1 MEKHVEISEA
11 PHHLTTT
18 RRIDMTASTLR
29 NRIWSAALLAV
40 ALVPL
45 EATLAQS
52 TGDDAT
58 LEAMGKCAAS
68 AGTATAACGVAG
80 KSVLDFLAKTSE
92 DQAWTA
98 AMSCNDGGAGDV
110 KRNKFVEIRRQA
122 KEWAKNPGHP
132 ARISALTKVTPSDK
146 TMCMLNAILGPA
158 NCTALLVADR
168 DAFHRNDAK
177 GDPTKGWRAPF
188 CK

>member
-1 MEKHVEISEA
+1 MS
-11 PHHLTTT
+11 
-18 RRIDMTASTLR
+18 ASTLR
-29 NRIWSAALLAV
+29 NRLWNTGLLA
-40 ALVPL
+40 LVLLPL
-45 EATLAQS
+45 QAALAQS
-52 TGDDAT
+52 TGNDAAF
-58 LEAMGKCAAS
+58 EAMGKCAAS
-68 AGTATAACGVAG
+68 AGTANAACAIASKGI
-80 KSVLDFLAKTSE
+80 LDFLAKTSE

-98 AMSCNDGGAGDV
+98 AMSCNDGGADDV

-122 KEWAKNPGHP
+122 KEWGKNPGHP
-132 ARISALTKVTPSDK
+132 ARISALTKVTPSNK
-146 TMCMLNAILGPA
+146 TMCMLNAIVGPE